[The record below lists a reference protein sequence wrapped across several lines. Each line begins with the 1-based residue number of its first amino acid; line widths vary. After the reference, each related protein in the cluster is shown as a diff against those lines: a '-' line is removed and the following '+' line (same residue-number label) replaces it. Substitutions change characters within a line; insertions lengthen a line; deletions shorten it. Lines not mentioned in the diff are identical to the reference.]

1 MATCKT
7 FQVGKVIYN
16 GSMLLCFFQWHKP
29 SYQHRNLAGWATDFV
44 HFNFPVFNHTES
56 FQQVKEKM
64 SAKFLELFSNVITSI
79 TNKHSFA
86 V

>member
-1 MATCKT
+1 MQKQSTYKT

-29 SYQHRNLAGWATDFV
+29 WYQHRNLAGWATDFV

-56 FQQVKEKM
+56 FQQVKEKTR
-64 SAKFLELFSNVITSI
+64 KNVRQVFGTI
-79 TNKHSFA
+79 F
-86 V
+86 